1 MKINLS
7 FDQVRDAICQY
18 VERLYPDQRVT
29 HNQFIVDNE
38 NKRVT
43 VVVITEDSGRPASA
57 FERLD
62 RS

>member
-7 FDQVRDAICQY
+7 FDQVGDAIRQY
-18 VERLYPDQRVT
+18 VERMYPDQRVT
-29 HNQFIVDNE
+29 HNQFTADDE

-43 VVVITEDSGRPASA
+43 VVVTTEYSGRSASA